1 VTDFIPML
9 WASAPGGPQADGSFG
24 PSALGP
30 LNPKTKDA
38 FVELAQLS
46 ADRSYGTRSQDDF
59 DLAVYML
66 DGKATSS
73 IMWSAYAMALANLGS
88 AEAAMQNLQFGKVP
102 GTPVVGAWL
111 LAVPANREA
120 SQQKLA
126 KGFAAFATSGEQ
138 LNLAAAEGNP
148 PPRRSVMAARS
159 FGAQYPRSFEAQRQS
174 LEEAMPRPRRPDW
187 KQVELR
193 IGNCL
198 ADLSSGLIGPDDA
211 FAGFNNAIRN
221 TPGVQPLS
229 DKGSGCVS
237 AAAKAEVPRR

>member
-1 VTDFIPML
+1 
-9 WASAPGGPQADGSFG
+9 
-24 PSALGP
+24 
-30 LNPKTKDA
+30 
-38 FVELAQLS
+38 
-46 ADRSYGTRSQDDF
+46 
-59 DLAVYML
+59 
-66 DGKATSS
+66 
-73 IMWSAYAMALANLGS
+73 
-88 AEAAMQNLQFGKVP
+88 MQNLQFGKVP